1 MAHGDSVVRPL
12 ASPLSRC
19 RARRV
24 TSSLWSG
31 GAQSGFLGVA
41 PPLWQFLARGGDV
54 AAFLQHSPEKLRKK
68 RRVERGK
75 LRQKYEFL
83 FLVVVKIFISIL
95 SVACFW
101 LPLRRLII
109 ILLYLWF

>member
-1 MAHGDSVVRPL
+1 MVHGDSIVRPP
-12 ASPLSRC
+12 ASPLPSC

-54 AAFLQHSPEKLRKK
+54 AAFLQYSPEKLRKK
-68 RRVERGK
+68 RRVER
-75 LRQKYEFL
+75 L
-83 FLVVVKIFISIL
+83 FFFFHLKTGTK
-95 SVACFW
+95 
-101 LPLRRLII
+101 
-109 ILLYLWF
+109 